1 MTTDLSI
8 VKKEIAALINREKNN
23 QKEFSEFKEALDEK
37 QQRVSNDS
45 ISTIEQT
52 TLQKSIDTDVAL
64 LAVIEKA
71 YKEKVITHDEAQPI
85 KQQLKEL
92 ATSEVY
98 PDKQKSLK
106 ALSDFVV
113 AMQEYQS
120 KVAVKNREFSELYR
134 GMKDY
139 QINSNDRSALIT
151 DWHANVVEIDIQLTS
166 LLSREEELMNG

>member
-45 ISTIEQT
+45 ISTIEQI

-71 YKEKVITHDEAQPI
+71 YK
-85 KQQLKEL
+85 
-92 ATSEVY
+92 
-98 PDKQKSLK
+98 
-106 ALSDFVV
+106 
-113 AMQEYQS
+113 
-120 KVAVKNREFSELYR
+120 
-134 GMKDY
+134 
-139 QINSNDRSALIT
+139 
-151 DWHANVVEIDIQLTS
+151 
-166 LLSREEELMNG
+166 

>member
-23 QKEFSEFKEALDEK
+23 QKEFSEFKEALDAK

-45 ISTIEQT
+45 ISTIEQI

-113 AMQEYQS
+113 AMQEYQA

-134 GMKDY
+134 SMKDY